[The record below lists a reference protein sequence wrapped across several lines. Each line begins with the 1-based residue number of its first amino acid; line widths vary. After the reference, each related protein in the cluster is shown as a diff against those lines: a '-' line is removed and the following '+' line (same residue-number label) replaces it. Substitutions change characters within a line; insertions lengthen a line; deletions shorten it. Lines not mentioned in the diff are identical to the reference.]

1 MIKNLLTVEV
11 SHLLMLNPDRSLNL
25 PGDASAWSRISLKDS
40 SDDTVILEPS
50 PHSSLISEENNNVK
64 SKNNMSNI
72 REGKS
77 KASKYLRNTSE
88 VESKNQ
94 SVETKKKKDKK
105 NKRKDEKKD
114 EKKKKKKLKVDKEGK
129 SKASE
134 NLGYSREGKVKKKK
148 KKPKVVRATL
158 NAESGE
164 VDRFLRESTLP
175 VMTTVKIRKILQSFP
190 SHELPEEED
199 PEVLVVLGSPPEVM
213 SDSKQIKEASQESTP
228 SKGSLEESKGILS
241 SAPVEEASPCVSSPA
256 TEDSMKTLPDE
267 DEDSMMTLPD
277 EDEEDSMMFDTTDE
291 ELRLFEQVVEP
302 ELLSTVEKKKKSS
315 SVPNVFNISIVE
327 RCKAQRRR
335 RSVAGDDWKS
345 NKRERSPSPEEIP
358 PSPMPKMPKRRYRK
372 RFLSTKI
379 NSM

>member
-1 MIKNLLTVEV
+1 MEFLNDKEPVEV

-25 PGDASAWSRISLKDS
+25 PGDASAWSRISVRDS
-40 SDDTVILEPS
+40 SDDTVIMEPS
-50 PHSSLISEENNNVK
+50 SHSSLISETNNNVK
-64 SKNNMSNI
+64 SKNNMSKI

-88 VESKNQ
+88 IEIKNQ
-94 SVETKKKKDKK
+94 SVKTKKKKEKK
-105 NKRKDEKKD
+105 KTKKD
-114 EKKKKKKLKVDKEGK
+114 EKKKKKKLKEDKEGK

-175 VMTTVKIRKILQSFP
+175 VMTTVKIRRILQSFP
-190 SHELPEEED
+190 SHEPPEEED
-199 PEVLVVLGSPPEVM
+199 PEVLVVLGSPPEVL
-213 SDSKQIKEASQESTP
+213 SDSKQTKESSQESETP

-241 SAPVEEASPCVSSPA
+241 SAPVEEASPGVSSTA
-256 TEDSMKTLPDE
+256 TEDSVKTLPA
-267 DEDSMMTLPD
+267 

-302 ELLSTVEKKKKSS
+302 ELLSSVEKKKKSS

-372 RFLSTKI
+372 TFLSTKI